1 MKKNIENLLII
12 LAHVF
17 IGYLLFAFVVQSWDL
32 NYKYIGG
39 GGRLFIV
46 MFLIG
51 LVVIGG
57 SVVNVERGDD

>member
-32 NYKYIGG
+32 NYKRISTLCGIYPPT
-39 GGRLFIV
+39 
-46 MFLIG
+46 
-51 LVVIGG
+51 
-57 SVVNVERGDD
+57 D